1 MKVFLYE
8 RVSSEEQVKHGYSL
22 DAQHQALKE
31 FCDRHSHV
39 ILGVYKDEGISAR
52 KHYTKRPAM
61 VQLLAD
67 LEQVKPDII
76 LFTKLDRWFRNIKEY
91 YKVQDILDKNKVYWK
106 AINEEYD
113 TSTASGRLYVN
124 IKLSI
129 AQDEADRTSERIK
142 DVQNQLVMQGR
153 VLGGT
158 VPFGYKIEDK
168 KVVFSDDIKIV
179 KEAVDHYL
187 LNGSAHATTRYINEK
202 YALNFNHTRLIKL
215 FTNPLLKGC
224 YRSNLSYCEPLLTP
238 SEWDSLQEQV
248 QRNIKYSS
256 KSRVYLFSGLLKCPY
271 CQRRL
276 GGVCDGSSKRYRCP
290 WHYYDTCP
298 MSHNVSEKK
307 LESWLLENI
316 ESDFKV
322 KVTQRPKRV
331 KKSPKVYKD
340 RLKRLNDIYLM
351 GNISEAEYKAKSA
364 ELQRKIAEL
373 SKEPK
378 EQPKV
383 FTKNWKEV
391 YEMLDDAHKRSFWHR
406 LIKEVVVDKDGNP
419 VEILYQ

>member
-1 MKVFLYE
+1 MKVFLYV

-22 DAQHQALKE
+22 DAQEEVLNE
-31 FCDRHSHV
+31 FCKQNNHI
-39 ILGVYKDEGISAR
+39 ILGTYRDEGISAR
-52 KHYTKRPAM
+52 KPYTKRPAM
-61 VQLLAD
+61 VQLLHD
-67 LEQVKPDII
+67 LERVKPDMI

-91 YKVQDILDKNKVYWK
+91 YKVQDILEKNKVYWK

-142 DVQNQLVMQGR
+142 DVQNQLVMQGK

-158 VPFGYKIEDK
+158 VPFGYRIENK

-224 YRSNLSYCEPLLTP
+224 YRSNFSYCEPLLTP
-238 SEWDSLQEQV
+238 VDWNILQEQV
-248 QRNIKYSS
+248 KRNIKYSS
-256 KSRVYLFSGLLKCPY
+256 KSRVYLFSGLLKCSY

-276 GGVCDGSSKRYRCP
+276 GGIFDGSSKRYRCP
-290 WHYYDTCP
+290 RHYYDTCP
-298 MSHNVSEKK
+298 MSHTVSEKK
-307 LESWLLENI
+307 IESWLLENI

-322 KVTQRPKRV
+322 KVTQKPKRV

-351 GNISEAEYKAKSA
+351 GNISEAEYKTKST
-364 ELQRKIAEL
+364 ELQRVIADL
-373 SKEPK
+373 SKEPPQK
-378 EQPKV
+378 TIT
-383 FTKNWKEV
+383 FTANWKDL
-391 YEMLDDAHKRSFWHR
+391 YQKLDDEHKRSFWR
-406 LIKEVVVDKDGNP
+406 NLIKEVKIDENGTP
-419 VEILYQ
+419 VEILY